1 MEPSVTDRTPH
12 HRHPFAIMIVGLV
25 IAAFGLTLLAGNL
38 GYIDAHR
45 VLQEFWPFGLII
57 VGVATLATRR
67 HDQVF
72 LGLALVFAGAW
83 AYAAHQ
89 NWLRVSFWA
98 VFGPTVLVLAGGSII
113 WRAFARPSLA
123 ANESYVT
130 SFAILGG
137 SELQP
142 KVPFQGADLTCV
154 MGGAKLDLTATAM
167 AGDTAAIDVFALMG
181 GAEILVPR
189 DWDVTV
195 KVISLMGGVSDKRRP
210 ATLPPT
216 KRLVI
221 RGFAMMGG
229 VEIKD

>member
-1 MEPSVTDRTPH
+1 MEPSISNHTTHQR
-12 HRHPFAIMIVGLV
+12 RPFAITVVGVV

-38 GYIDAHR
+38 GLVDARH
-45 VLQEFWPFGLII
+45 VLHESWPFGLII
-57 VGVATLATRR
+57 LGVATLATRR

-89 NWLRVSFWA
+89 SWLRVSFWA
-98 VFGPTVLVLAGGSII
+98 VFGPTILVLAGGSII
-113 WRAFARPSLA
+113 WRAFARPNLGADASFV
-123 ANESYVT
+123 S
-130 SFAILGG
+130 SFAVLGG

-154 MGGAKLDLTATAM
+154 MGGAKLDLTATTM
-167 AGDTAAIDVFALMG
+167 AGDSAAIDIFALMG
-181 GAEILVPR
+181 GAEIHVPR

-195 KVISLMGGVSDKRRP
+195 KVMSLMGGVSDKRRP

-221 RGFAMMGG
+221 HGFAMMGG